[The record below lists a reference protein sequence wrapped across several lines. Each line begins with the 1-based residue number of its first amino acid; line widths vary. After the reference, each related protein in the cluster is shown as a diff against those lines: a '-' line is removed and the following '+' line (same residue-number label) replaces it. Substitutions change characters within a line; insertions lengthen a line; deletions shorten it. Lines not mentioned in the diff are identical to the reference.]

1 MGKNRARNFEWA
13 TIAYEDAAYDVCVAM
28 YQDEVFQVDE
38 IRPIDSEIDITP
50 VMDVSVIDW
59 MFEKAKD
66 EIEQREDLPYPSI
79 SDYGRQVGEW

>member
-1 MGKNRARNFEWA
+1 MMKNRTRNFEWA
-13 TIAYEDAAYDVCVAM
+13 TVAYENAAYDVCVAT

-50 VMDVSVIDW
+50 VMDVIVIDW

-66 EIEQREDLPYPSI
+66 EIVQRED
-79 SDYGRQVGEW
+79 

>member
-1 MGKNRARNFEWA
+1 MAKRNFEWA
-13 TIAYEDAAYDVCVAM
+13 TVAYENGAYDVCVAM